1 MWQGSYSLLLIHLL
15 PGAAHCNFGW
25 MLREAG
31 VPLWVT
37 GSSVVLSEMLII
49 LKELLKVLLG
59 HLWNRQW
66 TYLDVQHQSEE
77 SPTTTGC
84 AVSEDPA
91 WICFLKLTL
100 PFFILCSLP
109 GPPWPTW

>member
-37 GSSVVLSEMLII
+37 GSSVVLSVNVDNFERT
-49 LKELLKVLLG
+49 LKS
-59 HLWNRQW
+59 
-66 TYLDVQHQSEE
+66 T
-77 SPTTTGC
+77 
-84 AVSEDPA
+84 A
-91 WICFLKLTL
+91 WA
-100 PFFILCSLP
+100 SLE
-109 GPPWPTW
+109 